1 MTFARTAMVFRACG
15 CSLISV
21 LACAFTFNAVAQT
34 FPGKPIRV
42 VAPSPAGGP
51 TDYAA
56 RITAQRLPEFLSQPV
71 VVDNRPGGGGVI
83 GADIVAKAPAD
94 GHTLLVASV
103 GLMAILPFLQ
113 DKLPYDAFQDFVP
126 ITNLVG
132 GPTVLIVHPSV
143 PVRTVKELIALA
155 RARPGQLTYGSTGP
169 GQMSHLS
176 GELLKRQAGID
187 LLHVPYKGT
196 AYLFTQLVGGEIS
209 MNFSTSLDGLTYMRA
224 GRLRA
229 LAVTSLKRSAVM
241 PEVPTM
247 DESGAKGFEATNW
260 NGIWAPGKTPREV
273 IARLNRDIV
282 RSVQT
287 AEIRESVAAQG
298 NMLLTTA
305 PEEFL
310 AYVRREA
317 ERWSKV
323 VKDANIRLE

>member
-1 MTFARTAMVFRACG
+1 MVLRACG
-15 CSLISV
+15 CAPIIV
-21 LACAFTFNAVAQT
+21 LACTFTPNAVGQS

-42 VAPSPAGGP
+42 IAPSPAGGP

-56 RITAQRLPEFLSQPV
+56 RISTQRLPEFLGQPV

-83 GADIVAKAPAD
+83 GADFVAKAPPD

-103 GLMAILPFLQ
+103 GLMVILPFLQ

-132 GPTVLIVHPSV
+132 GPTVLMVHPSV

-155 RARPGQLTYGSTGP
+155 KTRPGQLTYGSTGP

-176 GELLKRQAGID
+176 GELLKRQAGIE

-196 AYLFTQLVGGEIS
+196 ANLFTQLVGGEIS
-209 MNFSTSLDGLTYMRA
+209 MNFSTSIDGLTYMRA

-247 DESGAKGFEATNW
+247 DESGVKGFEATNW

-282 RSVQT
+282 KSVQS

-305 PEEFL
+305 PEEFS